1 MGADD
6 HVYGGQKEGS
16 QRHRRFPALLGRA
29 EGRIPAPDPG
39 GGDQL
44 RERNSR
50 LLPDMEN
57 RVTVTPSIERVQITI
72 QRADGETGRVKFG
85 FSD

>member
-1 MGADD
+1 MGAVN
-6 HVYGGQKEGS
+6 HVHGEQEEGPY
-16 QRHRRFPALLGRA
+16 RHRRFPALLGRA